1 MPMNKGDWKFP
12 FYESFVDKVLNSNF
26 KCAYYKL
33 YLLGNALNMKLFY
46 CVISIEINYKQSL

>member
-1 MPMNKGDWKFP
+1 MKEIKTSF
-12 FYESFVDKVLNSNF
+12 FYELFEKVHNSNF

-46 CVISIEINYKQSL
+46 CVISIETNYKQSL